1 MDSSPSTVLRSPVV
15 KLAGI
20 AILTMILVVPLLAL
34 SMLRGERSQR
44 AAQVVQEVAGAWAG
58 EQTVVGPILVLPYV
72 TRVQEGNELRTVRRA
87 LAVMPETLRQTGE
100 INVEH
105 RRRGLF
111 EVPVWRGEVSLQARF
126 GTVDPV
132 RFDPAAIAPVWEE
145 ATLVFHVTDP
155 RGLAR
160 EVEVRIAGSAAALE
174 PGGSFNFHGPVLS
187 TPLAGIDGSQPFD
200 VTAKFDLKGSR
211 SLGIAPIGRTSTIA
225 LRSNWGHP
233 SFFGA
238 FLPTAREIGA
248 DGFTASWTIP
258 HYARPVAQVALAE
271 SGLFQRLVGAR
282 SGVRFFQPVDIYH
295 LVERALKYGILVI
308 GAAFVVVFLMEV
320 TSRRSFHPVQYLLV
334 GAALTVFYLLLLSFA
349 EHIGFA
355 PAYGLATAAVA
366 GLVSLYVGLAFRRMR
381 EGLLVGAELLAA
393 YGLLYVVL
401 SSEDYAL
408 LTGSVVVFAAL
419 AAVMLATV
427 RTDWSSFGDPRPQKP
442 AAEASTIG

>member
-1 MDSSPSTVLRSPVV
+1 MDSPPTSVLRSPVV

-20 AILTMILVVPLLAL
+20 AVLTMILVVPLLAL

-44 AAQVVQEVAGAWAG
+44 AAEVVREVAGAWAG

-87 LAVMPETLRQTGE
+87 LAVMPETLRQSGDV
-100 INVEH
+100 NVEH

-126 GTVDPV
+126 DTVDLT

-145 ATLVFHVTDP
+145 AALVFHVTDP
-155 RGLAR
+155 RGLER
-160 EVEVRIAGSAAALE
+160 EVEVRIGDRAAALE
-174 PGGSFNFHGPVLS
+174 PGGLFNFHGPVLS

-211 SLGIAPIGRTSTIA
+211 SFGIAPIGRISTIA

-233 SFFGA
+233 SFFGT
-238 FLPTAREIGA
+238 FLPTAREVAA

-271 SGLFQRLVGAR
+271 PGLLQRLVGAR

-355 PAYGLATAAVA
+355 PAYALATAAVA

-381 EGLLVGAELLAA
+381 EGALVGTELLAA

-427 RTDWSSFGDPRPQKP
+427 RTDWSSFGEVRTEKP